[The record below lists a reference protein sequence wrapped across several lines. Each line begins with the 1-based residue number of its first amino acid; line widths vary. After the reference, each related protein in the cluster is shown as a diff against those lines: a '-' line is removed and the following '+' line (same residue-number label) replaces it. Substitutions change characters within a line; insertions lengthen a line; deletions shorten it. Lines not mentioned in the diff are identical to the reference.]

1 MQHRPVL
8 SSWTFAETLSP
19 RAADKLSVVHRA
31 AEANLCP
38 FLCKEISPVSLD
50 LLHTQ
55 KSQQSKIEE
64 LYGKKG
70 SKFNFTVNCHE
81 KEKQRGR
88 ERTLLRPVLQRL
100 SSELLSEFYQKRP
113 FKHDHSNEP
122 ISHEIDFSDK

>member
-19 RAADKLSVVHRA
+19 RTADKLSVVNRA

-38 FLCKEISPVSLD
+38 FLHKEISHVSLD

-55 KSQQSKIEE
+55 QTQQSKIHE
-64 LYGKKG
+64 LYERKG
-70 SKFNFTVNCHE
+70 SLYYCHE
-81 KEKQRGR
+81 KKKQRDR
-88 ERTLLRPVLQRL
+88 ERTLLKPVLQRL
-100 SSELLSEFYQKRP
+100 SSQLLSEFYQRRP